1 MLFKRFILL
10 PFIFVTLISS
20 ALAESNN
27 LNTDEILSLEEL
39 KEDSQSSSLGFDPNL
54 TCRDFF
60 HEIDPNAPDFFQYE
74 KCRTTDYGQTW
85 PIEVIYKVEGKYAKQ
100 AHEYLIKTM
109 GMGDLKFVC
118 CYWEQLKP
126 VVIVNPKDNVS
137 YEATFISEETLKK
150 DWEKTTFY
158 LVITGYRKES

>member
-10 PFIFVTLISS
+10 SFIFITSISS
-20 ALAESNN
+20 VLAESNN
-27 LNTDEILSLEEL
+27 LNTDEILNLEQR

-54 TCRDFF
+54 TCR
-60 HEIDPNAPDFFQYE
+60 DFFQYE

-126 VVIVNPKDNVS
+126 VAIVNPKDNVL
-137 YEATFISEETLKK
+137 YKATFISEETLKK
-150 DWEKTTFY
+150 DWDKTTFY
-158 LVITGYRKES
+158 LIITGYRKES